1 MSPRPYNLGLR
12 KAAAEETRARIIE
25 AARQLLAAPDGIA
38 GFSLDA
44 VARQAGV
51 ARMTVYY
58 QFGTRLGLLEAI
70 YDDLGTRGLLP
81 DLPNALKEDDPRAA
95 FLGVVR
101 AFMHFWAFERV
112 LMRRLRALALL
123 DPEVEKGVR
132 NRDALRRAHFTNAL
146 NRLTQGKRGR
156 RRARDDNL
164 LTAVYTLT
172 SFETYDT
179 LASETGSDA
188 EAERTVLKLLEAT
201 LAHHG
206 YKLTE

>member
-12 KAAAEETRARIIE
+12 KAAAEETRTRIIE

-38 GFSLDA
+38 GFNVDA

-70 YDDLGTRGLLP
+70 YDDLGTRGLIP
-81 DLPNALKEDDPRAA
+81 DLPNAFREEDPRAA

-101 AFMHFWAFERV
+101 AFMHFWAFERI

-132 NRDALRRAHFTNAL
+132 NRDALRRTHFTNAL
-146 NRLTQGKRGR
+146 NQLRKGGKGR
-156 RRARDDNL
+156 RRAADDDL

-179 LASETGSDA
+179 LASETGSDS
-188 EAERTVLKLLEAT
+188 EAERVVLKLLEVT
-201 LAHHG
+201 LAHYG
-206 YKLTE
+206 YKLAV

>member
-1 MSPRPYNLGLR
+1 MSPRAYNLGLR

-25 AARQLLAAPDGIA
+25 AARQLLAAPDGMA
-38 GFSLDA
+38 GFSVDA

-70 YDDLGTRGLLP
+70 YDDLGTRGLIP
-81 DLPNALKEDDPRAA
+81 DLPNALKEADPRAA

-101 AFMHFWAFERV
+101 AFMHFWAFERI

-132 NRDALRRAHFTNAL
+132 NRDALRRTHFTNAL
-146 NRLTQGKRGR
+146 NRLTQGKKAR
-156 RRARDDNL
+156 RRQPDDAL
-164 LTAVYTLT
+164 LAAVYTLT

-179 LASETGSDA
+179 LASEAGSDA
-188 EAERTVLKLLEAT
+188 EAERIVLKLLAAT